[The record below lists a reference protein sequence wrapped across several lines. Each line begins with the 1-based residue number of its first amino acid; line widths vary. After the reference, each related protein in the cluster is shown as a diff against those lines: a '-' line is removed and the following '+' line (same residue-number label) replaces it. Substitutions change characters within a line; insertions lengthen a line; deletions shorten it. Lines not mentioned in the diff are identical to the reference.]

1 MVCTVSRTYYSSICG
16 VIDMYFFA
24 GMFILNIILM
34 GSLYILSYILDITTE
49 IDKNG
54 INKGHIAVVIFIS
67 ILVMLAH
74 G

>member
-1 MVCTVSRTYYSSICG
+1 
-16 VIDMYFFA
+16 MYFFA
-24 GMFILNIILM
+24 GMFILNIMIAGALIILE
-34 GSLYILSYILDITTE
+34 YVLDITTE

-54 INKGHIAVVIFIS
+54 LNKGHIAVVVFIS

>member
-1 MVCTVSRTYYSSICG
+1 M
-16 VIDMYFFA
+16 IDMYFFA

-54 INKGHIAVVIFIS
+54 LNKGHIAVVIFIS

>member
-1 MVCTVSRTYYSSICG
+1 M
-16 VIDMYFFA
+16 IDMYFFA

-34 GSLYILSYILDITTE
+34 GSLYALNYVLGITTE

-54 INKGHIAVVIFIS
+54 LNKGHIAVVVFIS

>member
-1 MVCTVSRTYYSSICG
+1 
-16 VIDMYFFA
+16 MYFFTCMFVFNIMIA
-24 GMFILNIILM
+24 GALIILEYVL
-34 GSLYILSYILDITTE
+34 GITSH

-54 INKGHIAVVIFIS
+54 LNKGHIAVVVFIL

>member
-1 MVCTVSRTYYSSICG
+1 
-16 VIDMYFFA
+16 MYFFA

-34 GSLYILSYILDITTE
+34 GSLYALNYVLDITTE

-54 INKGHIAVVIFIS
+54 INKGHIAVVVFIS

>member
-1 MVCTVSRTYYSSICG
+1 MFVFNIM
-16 VIDMYFFA
+16 IA
-24 GMFILNIILM
+24 GALIILEYVL
-34 GSLYILSYILDITTE
+34 GITNN

-54 INKGHIAVVIFIS
+54 INKGHIAVVVFIS